1 MWELWKRS
9 IVSFLFFSIFKQVE
23 TSLKHWVDSMTQKH
37 QLLNSVMNNNMDQL
51 QSENL
56 PVTSFPVWVH
66 TWGRLFHFWPSWYSG
81 VMWFICFC
89 CLLLLLLWCISFFYI
104 YLFIWQLLSA
114 PLLYLFS
121 PNLMHSVMV
130 LLRKCTYFICHK
142 STIEKCNLW

>member
-89 CLLLLLLWCISFFYI
+89 CLLLLLLWCISFFL
-104 YLFIWQLLSA
+104 YLFIYLTTPQCSSA
-114 PLLYLFS
+114 LPLLTKSDAFGNGTSKKMYILYLS
-121 PNLMHSVMV
+121 
-130 LLRKCTYFICHK
+130 
-142 STIEKCNLW
+142 